1 MDKPEGKGRDPRT
14 SSGADGVMAI
24 KKRPS
29 VDPVREARIEAF
41 GAAAEA
47 PADRAGTPSSRT
59 PTPVVPSRDRINRPR
74 PATKGKTDLKPML
87 IRFEGWE
94 HELLKEVAELEGRSM
109 HNMAK
114 NALIPALEAIRA
126 ARQR

>member
-1 MDKPEGKGRDPRT
+1 
-14 SSGADGVMAI
+14 MAI
-24 KKRPS
+24 KKRPPI
-29 VDPVREARIEAF
+29 DPAREARIEAF

-47 PADRAGTPSSRT
+47 PANRDGT
-59 PTPVVPSRDRINRPR
+59 PTPIAATRGGVTRPR

-87 IRFEGWE
+87 IRFESWE

-114 NALIPALEAIRA
+114 NALIPALEAIRV
-126 ARQR
+126 ARQG